1 MGGASYVGMGGTSL
15 GCLHA
20 FHEDEDGMARY
31 KFGMMSQC
39 SGISILMVNLIIF
52 LAYLIFS
59 PPIYQPTTK
68 LVCELIKQV
77 YFTKLIA

>member
-1 MGGASYVGMGGTSL
+1 MKGKGDEKVCVLGGGG
-15 GCLHA
+15 GDGAKHA
-20 FHEDEDGMARY
+20 ESMQWH
-31 KFGMMSQC
+31 
-39 SGISILMVNLIIF
+39 ILMVYLIF

-77 YFTKLIA
+77 YFTKSIA